1 MAEHAIDVDQ
11 TSFDEVVIEGSRKT
25 PVVVDFWAPW
35 CGPCRALTPIL
46 EKLAA
51 EYAGRFV
58 LAKIN
63 SDENPELSARYS
75 VRGIPN
81 VKAFADGEV
90 VDEFSGALPEGKV
103 REFLERLL
111 PSPADD
117 LRDDAAAVYAH
128 TRDADRALE
137 ILSRAEAL
145 DPSNDDIR
153 VDRAAL
159 LADAGRLDEANQVLA
174 GLKPLTQ
181 MSARV
186 NALKAKLDLARGAA
200 DASSIDELQQRI
212 AANAGDLD
220 ARLQLA
226 HAHAAAQ
233 NYREALEQLL
243 EIVGRDRAFGEDAGR
258 KTMLKV
264 FELLGNSGDLVSEFR
279 RRLARTIN

>member
-1 MAEHAIDVDQ
+1 MPAHTIDVDQ

-35 CGPCRALTPIL
+35 CGPCRALTPTL

-90 VDEFSGALPEGKV
+90 VDEFSGALPEGQV
-103 REFLERLL
+103 REFLERLV

-117 LRDDAAAVYAH
+117 LRDEAAAVYAQ
-128 TRDADRALE
+128 TRDTERALE

-145 DPSNDDIR
+145 DASNDDIR
-153 VDRAAL
+153 IDRAAL
-159 LADAGRLDEANQVLA
+159 LADAGRRDEANQVLA
-174 GLKPLTQ
+174 ALKPLTQ

-186 NALKAKLDLARGAA
+186 NALKAKLDLAEGAA
-200 DASSIDELQQRI
+200 DADDIGELEKRI
-212 AANAGDLD
+212 AANADDLD

-226 HAHAAAQ
+226 HAHTAAQ
-233 NYREALEQLL
+233 SYREALEQLL